1 MRPAVNIPPVAGY
14 LYILECA
21 DGSHYTGSTTDP
33 DLRLSEH
40 QLGVASAYTRCR
52 LPVTLVYSCEFSTYY
67 AAFERERQIKNWS
80 HSKKE
85 ALIRGDFDL
94 LKRLSRGGRPLR

>member
-1 MRPAVNIPPVAGY
+1 
-14 LYILECA
+14 
-21 DGSHYTGSTTDP
+21 
-33 DLRLSEH
+33 
-40 QLGVASAYTRCR
+40 
-52 LPVTLVYSCEFSTYY
+52 VTLVYSCEFSTYY